1 MRGRRRGE
9 CDQWLRGRRIRWS
22 ATESAQSVV
31 TTGLIRLS
39 STSPPQRL
47 RGSQMSDYSVSFRSV
62 LRGYDQAQVDQHM
75 NELAQ
80 AAASAWQE
88 ATEHTRQIK
97 DLTAANSQLK
107 SEAESHAQR
116 ARVLEEAQIEAAAP
130 TYTGLGERIGSVL
143 TLVDSEINELR
154 IRSQADAANS
164 RALADEDALVT
175 RQDADRYAM
184 EAHSAADDEV
194 ARMLEDARAQAD
206 SLLEDARAQA
216 EGLRDDARQDAE
228 RLRDD
233 ADRQTMARHDADRQ
247 AMARQE
253 E

>member
-88 ATEHTRQIK
+88 ATEHTRQIN

-143 TLVDSEINELR
+143 TLVDSEIFELR
-154 IRSQADAANS
+154 TRAQADAANC
-164 RALADEDALVT
+164 RALAEENALAI
-175 RQDADRYAM
+175 RQAAQEYAR
-184 EAHSAADDEV
+184 EIRSGAEDEV
-194 ARMLEDARAQAD
+194 ARIVEDARQQAED
-206 SLLEDARAQA
+206 LMEDARQQA
-216 EGLRDDARQDAE
+216 ESTVSYTHLTLPTKR
-228 RLRDD
+228 
-233 ADRQTMARHDADRQ
+233 
-247 AMARQE
+247 
-253 E
+253 